1 MYTIK
6 ELLPNTT
13 YVIEIRAIGKHG
25 RKRFRSRL
33 VKLRIRT
40 LALKEGKNIHDDYSI
55 VNYNHIILTSWV
67 TNQHLLIISHVK

>member
-13 YVIEIRAIGKHG
+13 YVIEIRAIGKRG
-25 RKRFRSRL
+25 RKRYRSRL

-55 VNYNHIILTSWV
+55 VIMILF
-67 TNQHLLIISHVK
+67 

>member
-6 ELLPNTT
+6 ELFPNTT

-25 RKRFRSRL
+25 RKRFRSPW

-40 LALKEGKNIHDDYSI
+40 LALQEGKNIHDEASI
-55 VNYNHIILTSWV
+55 VDSHII
-67 TNQHLLIISHVK
+67 